1 MSGFMNG
8 LWRISRFG
16 RVGALAISGILLL
29 GAAGA
34 TRAADGV
41 FTEAS
46 SAGPAQYA
54 YAPPQ
59 APAPVI
65 VMLSGA
71 TGPDKY
77 KSYAERLAAAG
88 YYVVLIAGADVM
100 TREQNGP
107 ANLRHTI
114 DRALKSPLAVKG
126 KTAII
131 AFSLGGGGAL
141 AFATEMP
148 ERVSVV
154 IAHYPFTNF
163 SSAKTMS
170 VFVQR
175 FKVPLLV
182 LAAGRD
188 NFKGCCLIESMRE
201 MEAAA
206 KSRDAKFELVVYPQ
220 ANHGFNLEGV
230 TYRQED
236 AEDAWRRA
244 QDMLDHYHP
253 PKAE

>member
-1 MSGFMNG
+1 MIWLRLILKFRRMA
-8 LWRISRFG
+8 
-16 RVGALAISGILLL
+16 ALAFVSVLAL
-29 GAAGA
+29 GGAGPLQAAEA
-34 TRAADGV
+34 V

-46 SAGPAQYA
+46 SAGPAQVA

-59 APAPVI
+59 APAPV
-65 VMLSGA
+65 VVLLAGPSGFE
-71 TGPDKY
+71 KY
-77 KSYAERLAAAG
+77 RTYAERLAGMG
-88 YYVVLIAGADVM
+88 YYVVVIAGADVL
-100 TREQNGP
+100 TREKNGP

-114 DRALKSPLAVKG
+114 DLAQKSPLAIKG
-126 KTAII
+126 RTAII
-131 AFSLGGGGAL
+131 AFSLGGAGGL
-141 AFATEMP
+141 AFAAEMP
-148 ERVSVV
+148 ERVSMV
-154 IAHYPFTNF
+154 IAHYPYTNF
-163 SSAKTMS
+163 PSAQTMTT
-170 VFVQR
+170 FVQR

-188 NFKGCCLIESMRE
+188 NFNDCCKIDSMRD

-206 KSRDAKFELVVYPQ
+206 KERGANFELVVYPQ

-236 AEDAWRRA
+236 DEDAWRRS